1 MTRFFISLF
10 DRLQQRRWLV
20 WLITI
25 GVGVL
30 CIWLAA
36 TLHYQEDI
44 SSFLPLDKQTE
55 KYAAIYNKLG
65 GQNKVI
71 VVFEETD
78 TTRQDISE
86 NLQQAML
93 TYGDLLTERDTS
105 GSVRNLQVMVN
116 EESVMQIMQHIW
128 QHYPL
133 LLTADNYMH
142 IDSLLT
148 DSTFIGR
155 TMEQNH
161 SMLMLP
167 TAGILSQSMPLDPL
181 HLSLSAVTALRTMN
195 VTEGFDV
202 VDGFIF
208 TRDGRCGLVFLESPY
223 GISESR
229 ENAQLAAL
237 LDSTI
242 EAYHAQCP
250 QSTVRISAVGAPL
263 IAVTNAQQI
272 KHDSIVAAVLAAVL
286 ILLVLYLAFRRLSD
300 ILWIGISIAM
310 GWLIALGCMALVK
323 DSISIIVIGIGSV
336 IIGIAANYPLHF
348 IDHLK
353 HEPNKRLAL
362 KDMVQPLLIGN
373 ITTVSAFLCL
383 VVLDA
388 QAIQDLGLFGSLML
402 AGTILFVLTC
412 LPVFI
417 KARRVASY
425 AKPPIWKLPCLER
438 VKFRMRLMPL
448 LLAIVTMVL
457 GYFSLN
463 TTFDADMQHI
473 SYMTPS
479 QRSNLKLLTQSMA
492 HRDSACLLYVV
503 ADGRNLEEVLQ
514 CNEHL
519 LNELH
524 GAPGI
529 EQIASISYFVPS
541 EKLQRE
547 RIARWNQLWQQHP
560 QAISQLRKEAEAQ
573 AFSTE
578 AFMPF
583 YAMQATPLTVIQ
595 PDSMM
600 QACSLMANQ
609 FVLNEG
615 NEDVKVVNY
624 VTISSSSYHVAR
636 QWITAHL
643 PQGAYAFDS
652 SDMSSHLVEVLS
664 DSFNYIGFV
673 CGFVVFFFLWLSF
686 FRLELSLLSFLP
698 LAVSWIWILG
708 LMDLAGLQ
716 FNIVNIILATFIFGQ
731 GDDYTIFITEG
742 LIYEYSYGKKALHN
756 YRNSAGLSALIM
768 FIGLA
773 PLLIASH
780 PAMQSLAQV
789 ALVGMITVVIMAFYL
804 PPLIFRWLT
813 TRKGVVRE
821 YPLTL
826 KRILY
831 SLYAFAF
838 FLLCIF
844 CISPLIYL
852 YKTVVKEQERVSDFI
867 HFILWRFARF
877 VINHVPGTRFNL
889 VNTVGEDFQRPA
901 LIICNHQSQLDLM
914 AVLALHSKITIL
926 TKEWV
931 WKNPYYGRIIRASEF
946 YPVTNGVDQYVEGM
960 RSMVQRGYSIVVFP
974 EGTRSSGGI
983 LRFHKGAFMLAQE
996 LELDILPLHLHGFND
1011 VLPRHDFMLR
1021 EGSMTME
1028 VGVRMPA
1035 VQVVT
1040 KECMTLRKHFHQ
1052 LYVNH
1057 FVDMCRRYETAAYF
1071 VPQVKYK
1078 YMYKGPS
1085 VERRARRT
1093 LLDLKTIARIVDLD
1107 CSSVESYTFEGA
1119 ECGQGELPLIFAK
1132 VHPDVEVYAYFNNED
1147 DFLVAANLQGNPK
1160 NLHLCMAEAQPV
1172 WMLQG

>member
-1 MTRFFISLF
+1 MTRFILSLF
-10 DRLQQRRWLV
+10 DRLHQRTWLV
-20 WLITI
+20 WLMTI
-25 GVGVL
+25 GVGAL
-30 CIWLAA
+30 CVWLAT

-55 KYAAIYNKLG
+55 KYAAIYNQLG

-78 TTRQDISE
+78 TTRQDASE
-86 NLQQAML
+86 SLQQAML
-93 TYGDLLTERDTS
+93 TYGDLLTEHDTT
-105 GSVRNLQVMVN
+105 GSVRNLQVTVD
-116 EESVMQIMQHIW
+116 EESVMQTVQHIW

-133 LLTADNYMH
+133 LLTADDYTH
-142 IDSLLT
+142 IDSLLA
-148 DSTFIGR
+148 DSTYIGR
-155 TMEQNH
+155 TMEQNR

-167 TAGILSQSMPLDPL
+167 TAGMLNQSMPLDPL
-181 HLSLSAVTALRTMN
+181 HLSMPAVTALRTMN
-195 VTEGFDV
+195 ATEGFDV

-208 TRDGRCGLVFLESPY
+208 TRDGRCGLIFLESPY
-223 GISESR
+223 GISESG

-242 EAYHAQCP
+242 ATFHAQYP

-286 ILLVLYLAFRRLSD
+286 ILLVLYIAFRRLSD
-300 ILWIGISIAM
+300 IVWIGISIAM
-310 GWLIALGCMALVK
+310 GWLLALGCMALIK

-353 HEPNKRLAL
+353 HEPNKRVAL

-388 QAIQDLGLFGSLML
+388 QAIRDLGLFGSLML
-402 AGTILFVLTC
+402 AGTILFVLIC

-417 KARRVASY
+417 KARRQTSHAGAPTWHLSCLGW
-425 AKPPIWKLPCLER
+425 AKC
-438 VKFRMRLMPL
+438 RMRFMPL
-448 LLAIVTMVL
+448 VLALVTLVL

-463 TTFDADMQHI
+463 TSFDADMQHI

-492 HRDSACLLYVV
+492 RRDSASLLYVV
-503 ADGRNLEEVLQ
+503 AEGRNLEEALQ
-514 CNEHL
+514 SNEHL
-519 LNELH
+519 LNALH

-529 EQIASISYFVPS
+529 EQIAGIGRFVPS
-541 EKLQRE
+541 EKQQRE

-560 QAISQLRKEAEAQ
+560 QAVPQLRSEAAQQ
-573 AFSTE
+573 AFSAE
-578 AFMPF
+578 AFTPF
-583 YAMQATPLTVIQ
+583 YTLQAQPLTVVS
-595 PDSMM
+595 PDSMLH
-600 QACSLMANQ
+600 ACGILASQ

-615 NEDVKVVNY
+615 NEGVKVVNY
-624 VTISSSSYHVAR
+624 VTISTSSYHETR
-636 QWITAHL
+636 QWVAAHL
-643 PQGAYAFDS
+643 PKGTYAFDS
-652 SDMSSHLVEVLS
+652 TDMSSHLVQVLS

-742 LIYEYSYGKKALHN
+742 LINEYAYGKKALHN

-773 PLLIASH
+773 PLLIARH

-789 ALVGMITVVIMAFYL
+789 ALVGMFTVVLMAFYL
-804 PPLIFRWLT
+804 PPLVFRWLT
-813 TRKGVVRE
+813 TKKGVVRE

-831 SLYAFAF
+831 SLYSFAAFLVG
-838 FLLCIF
+838 LLC
-844 CISPLIYL
+844 CTPLIYL
-852 YKTVVKEQERVSDFI
+852 YKIVVKEQARVSYFI
-867 HFILWRFARF
+867 HCILWRFARF
-877 VINHVPGTRFNL
+877 VIKHVPGTRFSV
-889 VNTVGEDFQRPA
+889 VNTVGEDFKRPA

-914 AVLALHSKITIL
+914 AVLSLYPKITIL

-931 WKNPYYGRIIRASEF
+931 WQNPFYGRIIRASEF
-946 YPVTNGVDQYVEGM
+946 YPVTNGVNQYVEGM

-996 LELDILPLHLHGFND
+996 LGLDILPLHLHGFND

-1028 VGVRMPA
+1028 IGERMPA
-1035 VQVVT
+1035 AQAASM
-1040 KECMTLRKHFHQ
+1040 ECMALRKHFHK
-1052 LYVNH
+1052 LYVSH
-1057 FVDMCRRYETAAYF
+1057 FADMCRRYGNAAYF

-1078 YMYKGPS
+1078 YMYKGPR
-1085 VERRARRT
+1085 VERRAWRT
-1093 LLDLKTIARIVDLD
+1093 LRDLKAISRIVDLD
-1107 CSSVESYTFEGA
+1107 CGSVESYTFEGA
-1119 ECGQGELPLIFAK
+1119 ECGQGEVPLIFAK
-1132 VHPDVEVYAYFNNED
+1132 VHPNVEVYAYFDNED
-1147 DFLVAANLQGNPK
+1147 DYLVASNLQGNPN
-1160 NLHLCMAEAQPV
+1160 NLHLCMAEPQPA